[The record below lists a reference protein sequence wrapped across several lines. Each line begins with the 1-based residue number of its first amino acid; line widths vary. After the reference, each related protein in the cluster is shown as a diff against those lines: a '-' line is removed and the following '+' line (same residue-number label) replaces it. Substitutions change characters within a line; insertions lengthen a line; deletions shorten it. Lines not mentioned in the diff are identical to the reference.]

1 MSRFMFGRTLSVDS
15 VTSTV
20 NAVFA
25 TAGGVVWSIV
35 EAVYGSGED
44 RRLLIGVYAFFIFM
58 DWVSG
63 IAASKKDGSYSSE
76 YGINGMLR
84 TLFIL
89 CFPAAA
95 NMLDYILHTPGVVFY
110 FVTSGL
116 IFHTFNSM
124 TANSVR
130 AGWEKWIPN
139 NVIQFVRSEIENKMN
154 RANRNDD
161 VNNNNDNPPPPPSV

>member
-1 MSRFMFGRTLSVDS
+1 MNRFAFTKTLSLDNIN
-15 VTSTV
+15 TTGH
-20 NAVFA
+20 AVFA
-25 TAGGVVWSIV
+25 TLGAISGSVI
-35 EAVYGSGED
+35 ELVYGGGED
-44 RRLLIGVYAFFIFM
+44 RKLMIGVYAFFIFM
-58 DWVSG
+58 DWISG

-76 YGINGMLR
+76 YGINGVLR

-95 NMLDYILHTPGVVFY
+95 NMLDYVLHTPGVVFY

-116 IFHTFNSM
+116 IFHTFNSL

-139 NVIQFVRSEIENKMN
+139 SVITFVQSEIENKTN
-154 RANRNDD
+154 RSQKNDTKQED
-161 VNNNNDNPPPPPSV
+161 KQE